1 MKHRLPACCLPL
13 LLGACSLAPDYV
25 RPEAPVPPEW
35 PQGEAY
41 LPQQEAALPAVSHT
55 EIFTDARLQRLI
67 ALALENNRD
76 LHRAA
81 ANIAAARAQ
90 LRVTHAEQLPQIGVS
105 ASAEISDDGGSGRE
119 AYALQGGIAGFE
131 LDLFGKFASATEAE
145 RQNLLATEAGAET
158 VRIGLVADLASAWI
172 TYAAD
177 RDLLA
182 IAQETAANAGRSL
195 ELTRLRLE
203 GGIAPRT
210 DVRQAEQV
218 LAAAEGDLAVQK
230 AALAQDENL
239 IRLLAGASFDAGLL
253 PAGLADVGDS
263 VAALPAGTSSQVL
276 LRRPDVVQAEH
287 LLRAANADIGV
298 ARARLFPSI
307 SLTGLLGF
315 ASDALG
321 TLFDDASFGASAG
334 VDASYVIFGGG
345 RRAGVAVSEAERD
358 AALAAYEKAI
368 QQAFREVADA
378 LATQGTIA
386 DRLRAA
392 QRNSE
397 AAADA
402 AMLTDARYRGGVESF
417 LANLVAQRSLYTAR
431 RDETAVRRAA
441 LLNRVELYRTLGG
454 DASLG
459 SGS

>member
-1 MKHRLPACCLPL
+1 VKLRLPASCLPL

-41 LPQQEAALPAVSHT
+41 LPQQDAALPAVSHA

-67 ALALENNRD
+67 AIALENNRD
-76 LHRAA
+76 RRRAA

-90 LRVTHAEQLPQIGVS
+90 LRVTQAGQLPQIGVG
-105 ASAEISDDGGSGRE
+105 ASAEVRDEGGSGRE
-119 AYALQGGIAGFE
+119 SYALQGGIAGFE

-145 RQNLLATEAGAET
+145 RENLLATEAGAET

-182 IAQETAANAGRSL
+182 IAQETAANAGKSL
-195 ELTRLRLE
+195 ELTQLRLK

-218 LAAAEGDLAVQK
+218 LAAAEGDLAEQK

-239 IRLLAGASFDAGLL
+239 IRLLAGASFDSGLL
-253 PAGLADVGDS
+253 PAGLADVGNS
-263 VAALPAGTSSQVL
+263 IATLAAGTRSDVL
-276 LRRPDVVQAEH
+276 LRRPDVMQAEH

-334 VDASYVIFGGG
+334 ADASYAIFGGG
-345 RRAGVAVSEAERD
+345 RRAGVAVSEAQRD

-431 RDETAVRRAA
+431 RAETAIQRAA

-454 DASLG
+454 DASLAG
-459 SGS
+459 GP